1 MKKIALS
8 IFIVLMLAFAP
19 SVFATDFEQ
28 VTLANNAVSTL
39 TVTKYYHAGTYNQN
53 ALEAFC
59 TLTVGSINY
68 TTNGTTPTT
77 TTGGVGHTM
86 TISDKLILTGADI
99 AAFQGIATTAVA
111 PILSCSYY
119 FSIDS
124 IGFK

>member
-8 IFIVLMLAFAP
+8 IFIVLLFSFAA
-19 SVFATDFEQ
+19 FATDFEQ

-39 TVTKYYHAGTYNQN
+39 TAAKYHHAGAFQQD
-53 ALEAFC
+53 AIEAFC

-86 TISDKLILTGADI
+86 TTSDKLILTGPDI

-119 FSIDS
+119 FQVDS